1 MKELTVFQARLA
13 EADYVADKDLA
24 ATLLLQTKLH
34 RPLLLEGDAGV
45 GKTEIAKTL
54 AKIFGCPL
62 IRLQCYEGLDVNSA
76 VYEWNY
82 QHQLLAIKM
91 QESASDSQASKEQ
104 DIFSEKYLL
113 KRPLLQA
120 ITMDKSPV
128 LLIDEIDR
136 ADEEFEAFLLE
147 VPSDFQITIP
157 ELGTIKAITKPHVIL
172 TSNATRELSDAL
184 RRRCLYHYV
193 DYPSFDKELRIIT
206 TRMPEVSQRLAGQVV
221 EYVQSLRKMDLR
233 KIPGVSETLDWTAAL
248 LKLNLSSLDKDPE
261 LIMNTLMCLL
271 KTKED
276 HDLITRDVSDRL
288 IARSG

>member
-1 MKELTVFQARLA
+1 MTEISQFQIRLA
-13 EADYVADKDLA
+13 EAGYVAENDLA
-24 ATLLLQTKLH
+24 ATLLLLSKLE

-54 AKIFGCPL
+54 AKVFECPL

-91 QESASDSQASKEQ
+91 QEADGKSAVSKEQ
-104 DIFSEKYLL
+104 HIFSEQYLL

-128 LLIDEIDR
+128 LLIDEVDR
-136 ADEEFEAFLLE
+136 ADEEFEAHFLE
-147 VPSDFQITIP
+147 VLSDFQISIP
-157 ELGTIKAITKPHVIL
+157 ELGTIKAETKPYVIL
-172 TSNATRELSDAL
+172 TSNGTRELSDAL

-193 DYPSFDKELRIIT
+193 DYPSFDKELRIVT
-206 TRMPEVSQRLAGQVV
+206 SRLPEINQKLAGQVV
-221 EYVQSLRKMDLR
+221 EYVQALRKMDMR
-233 KIPGVSETLDWTAAL
+233 KTPGIAETLDWAAAL
-248 LKLNLSSLDKDPE
+248 LKLNISSLDKDPE
-261 LIMNTLMCLL
+261 LIMNTLVCLL

-276 HDLITRDVSDRL
+276 HDAITKDVSDRL
-288 IARSG
+288 IAKAG